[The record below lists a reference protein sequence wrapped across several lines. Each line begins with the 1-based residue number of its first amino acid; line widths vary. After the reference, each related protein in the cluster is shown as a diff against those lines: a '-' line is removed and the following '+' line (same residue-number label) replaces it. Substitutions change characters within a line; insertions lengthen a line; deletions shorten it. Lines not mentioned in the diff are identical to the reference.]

1 MGGKRSHFPARS
13 LACRL
18 AALCLVTGL
27 TATARPTRADD
38 STALSS
44 QSTSARDQAKD
55 SFNRGLALA
64 RGKDYRAA
72 IAAFEHAYQLA
83 PHYMALWNIA
93 RSHAALQEN
102 DQAVRFFKRYLN
114 EGGSALSA
122 DQRAQ
127 VESEIAELQRRN
139 ALEDEP
145 KTKSPEQQPPRLQI
159 LGVPPGATL
168 SLNGAPWRE
177 GDPLTAGTNEL
188 VIQKEGY
195 AIWSQPVELTGG
207 ITTTVQV
214 AMTPK
219 VPPATP
225 IATAQGNDAT
235 GEPSG
240 HRTLAYVL
248 AGTGVGV
255 MLGSAGLFLWNDGR
269 YNDWQREDVDL
280 QRSIATNGAS
290 SETNLRQNTNNDLLD
305 SVQAVDVV
313 TVVGGVVGLGLLG
326 SGLYLYFSESP
337 KAPSKPNSALVV
349 GPGSLLLQGTW

>member
-1 MGGKRSHFPARS
+1 MGGKRSHLAARA
-13 LACRL
+13 LVPRL
-18 AALCLVTGL
+18 TALCLATGL
-27 TATARPTRADD
+27 IAMARPASADD
-38 STALSS
+38 ASAPSS

-83 PHYMALWNIA
+83 PHHMALWNIA

-102 DQAVRFFKRYLN
+102 DQAVRFFKRYLS
-114 EGGSALSA
+114 EGGSALSP

-127 VESEIAELQRRN
+127 VESEIAELQRRS
-139 ALEDEP
+139 AVQDEP
-145 KTKSPEQQPPRLQI
+145 QTKAQAQQLPRLQI
-159 LGVPPGATL
+159 LGIPPGAQL
-168 SLNGAPWRE
+168 SLNGTPWRE
-177 GDPLTAGTNEL
+177 GDPLIAGTSEL

-195 AIWSQPVELTGG
+195 ATWSQSVELTGD

-214 AMTPK
+214 AMTPET
-219 VPPATP
+219 PPATP
-225 IATAQGNDAT
+225 IATAQVNDSTAQ
-235 GEPSG
+235 PSE
-240 HRTLAYVL
+240 HPTLAYVL
-248 AGTGVGV
+248 AGAGVGV

-269 YNDWQREDVDL
+269 YDDWQREDVDL
-280 QRSIATNGAS
+280 QRSIASNGAS
-290 SETNLRQNTNNDLLD
+290 NETNLRQNTNNDLLD

-337 KAPSKPNSALVV
+337 KAPSKPSSALVV
-349 GPGSLLLQGTW
+349 GPGSLLLKGTW